1 MSQNTR
7 ELYFVGYT
15 RIFMAV
21 VLAALSALA
30 LLPFLYM
37 AYLSLTQSSTLSLQ
51 WKLADLGLENYRH
64 VLIHFHFFRYLEN
77 SIIAS
82 GLACALNAIISA
94 MAAYGFAKKQFTG
107 KRTLFF
113 LYIVTL
119 MVPSQATLIPQFMLI
134 RELNML
140 NTYIGLVLPVINAFG
155 VFLLRQFM
163 KEVPDEL
170 LAAADMDGSGEI
182 RKFMS
187 IVLPLLR
194 PAIVALTIFTFITTW
209 NDFIWPLV
217 ITTDQGMRTLPLALS
232 ILKGNYTTN
241 YGLVMAGSLL
251 TFLPPFLLY
260 QVLQRQFIQGIAL
273 SGIKG

>member
-1 MSQNTR
+1 MSQNPR
-7 ELYFVGYT
+7 ERRFRYT
-15 RIFMAV
+15 RMFTAV

-51 WKLADLGLENYRH
+51 WGPADLGLENYRR
-64 VLIHFHFFRYLEN
+64 VLIHFHFFRYLAN
-77 SIIAS
+77 SIIVS
-82 GLACALNAIISA
+82 CLACALNAIVSA
-94 MAAYGFAKKQFTG
+94 MAAYGFAKKQFAG
-107 KRTLFF
+107 KRMLFF

-119 MVPSQATLIPQFMLI
+119 MVPGQATLIPLYMLI
-134 RELNML
+134 RELNLL
-140 NTYIGLVLPVINAFG
+140 NTYIGLVLPIINAFG

-163 KEVPDEL
+163 TEVPDEL
-170 LAAADMDGSGEI
+170 LAAANIDGAGEV
-182 RKFMS
+182 RKFNG

-194 PAIVALTIFTFITTW
+194 PALVALTIFTFITTW

-217 ITTDQGMRTLPLALS
+217 ITTDQEMQTLPLALS

-260 QVLQRQFIQGIAL
+260 QVLQRQFIQGIAM

>member
-1 MSQNTR
+1 
-7 ELYFVGYT
+7 
-15 RIFMAV
+15 
-21 VLAALSALA
+21 
-30 LLPFLYM
+30 
-37 AYLSLTQSSTLSLQ
+37 
-51 WKLADLGLENYRH
+51 
-64 VLIHFHFFRYLEN
+64 
-77 SIIAS
+77 
-82 GLACALNAIISA
+82 
-94 MAAYGFAKKQFTG
+94 MAAYGFAKKQFAG

-113 LYIVTL
+113 LYVVTL

-163 KEVPDEL
+163 TEVPDEL
-170 LAAADMDGSGEI
+170 LAAADIDGSGEI
-182 RKFMS
+182 RKFFS

-260 QVLQRQFIQGIAL
+260 QILQRQFIQGIAL